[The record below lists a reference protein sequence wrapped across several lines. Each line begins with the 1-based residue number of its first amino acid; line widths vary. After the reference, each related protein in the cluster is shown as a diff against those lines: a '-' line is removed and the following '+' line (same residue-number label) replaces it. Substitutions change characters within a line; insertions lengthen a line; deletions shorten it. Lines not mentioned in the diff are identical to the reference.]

1 MIQGAYDIRPHGVG
15 SSSSN
20 LQHGVGSSSSNALKN
35 IEEQKNET
43 QKPIGKEK
51 IMSFNWGWLATCNR
65 YIEAD

>member
-20 LQHGVGSSSSNALKN
+20 ALKN
-35 IEEQKNET
+35 IEEQKNDL
-43 QKPIGKEK
+43 KNPLGKEK
-51 IMSFNWGWLATCNR
+51 IMSFDWGWLATSNR